1 VRELVE
7 FWLFIAFIAMLL
19 VLRFDA
25 NRFGVAEYDDEA
37 RHGGWRGW
45 LRRLS
50 FYALG
55 IGLVL
60 LVYAVYPQPI
70 TILHLD
76 LGTDR
81 QQAMLYGL
89 LYGLAGTIV
98 AFAFAWWRYRRFR
111 LPGAR
116 AYPGAVINAV
126 GTAFIDEAL
135 FRGIILG
142 LLLHWGWPPALA
154 IAFET
159 ILYGLATRLG
169 APGRSRAMLLIFLGV
184 GAVGG
189 WLVVETLG
197 IGAAVIGHAIL
208 RFAIFLATGHAGSVR
223 PPGWEPEEL
232 ASWALPPQGWD
243 IISDPEG
250 DPAGLPLPGGVPA
263 GFRLPPG
270 VQPPMGYG
278 PPPGFAPPG
287 FGPPPAYGPPPSYG
301 PPQSY
306 GPPPGA
312 GAFFG
317 PPPSYGPPPGTGSF
331 PAMGPDQGPPPGYLD
346 APGSGAPWQ
355 GGPGPDQGPYAPPPG
370 WGPPPGSGP
379 DGPGPMPGDA
389 GQGGF
394 GPPPGWGPPAGPG
407 PETGGSGQTGPGDP
421 WGTPGGTDG
430 EQHRG

>member
-1 VRELVE
+1 
-7 FWLFIAFIAMLL
+7 
-19 VLRFDA
+19 
-25 NRFGVAEYDDEA
+25 
-37 RHGGWRGW
+37 
-45 LRRLS
+45 
-50 FYALG
+50 
-55 IGLVL
+55 
-60 LVYAVYPQPI
+60 
-70 TILHLD
+70 
-76 LGTDR
+76 
-81 QQAMLYGL
+81 MLYGL

-98 AFAFAWWRYRRFR
+98 AFGFAWWRYRRFR

-243 IISDPEG
+243 IVSDPEG
-250 DPAGLPLPGGVPA
+250 EPAGPPLAGGVPA
-263 GFRLPPG
+263 GYRLPPG
-270 VQPPMGYG
+270 AQPPMGYG
-278 PPPGFAPPG
+278 PPPGYGAPPPG
-287 FGPPPAYGPPPSYG
+287 YGPPSG
-301 PPQSY
+301 Y
-306 GPPPGA
+306 GPPPGY
-312 GAFFG
+312 GAPPPYG
-317 PPPSYGPPPGTGSF
+317 PPPGTGAYPAMPAGGPPPGTGSF
-331 PAMGPDQGPPPGYLD
+331 PAMGPDQGPPPGYVD
-346 APGSGAPWQ
+346 APGYAGPWQ

-370 WGPPPGSGP
+370 WGPPPDQGP
-379 DGPGPMPGDA
+379 YAPPPGDP
-389 GQGGF
+389 GQGGQ
-394 GPPPGWGPPAGPG
+394 PGPAGP
-407 PETGGSGQTGPGDP
+407 SDP
-421 WGTPGGTDG
+421 WGIPGGTDG
-430 EQHRG
+430 EQHRS

>member
-1 VRELVE
+1 MRELVE
-7 FWLFIAFIAMLL
+7 FWLFIAFVGMLL
-19 VLRFDA
+19 LLRFDA

-55 IGLVL
+55 IALVL
-60 LVYAVYPQPI
+60 LIYAVYPQPI

-89 LYGLAGTIV
+89 LYGLGGTIV

-111 LPGAR
+111 LPSAR

-126 GTAFIDEAL
+126 ATSFIDEAL
-135 FRGIILG
+135 FRGVILG
-142 LLLHWGWPPALA
+142 LLLNYGWPPALA

-169 APGRSRAMLLIFLGV
+169 APGRSRAMLVMFLAV
-184 GAVGG
+184 GAIGG
-189 WLVVETLG
+189 WLVTTTLG

-232 ASWALPPQGWD
+232 ASWALPPAGWD
-243 IISDPEG
+243 IVSDPEEG
-250 DPAGLPLPGGVPA
+250 PSGPPLPGGAPA

-270 VQPPMGYG
+270 AQPPMPYG
-278 PPPGFAPPG
+278 PPPGYGAPPM
-287 FGPPPAYGPPPSYG
+287 PYGPPPGYG
-301 PPQSY
+301 APPPY

-312 GAFFG
+312 F
-317 PPPSYGPPPGTGSF
+317 GPPPGTGSF
-331 PAMGPDQGPPPGYLD
+331 PAMGPDGGPPPGYVD
-346 APGSGAPWQ
+346 APGYAGPWQ
-355 GGPGPDQGPYAPPPG
+355 GGPATDPGPYAPPPG
-370 WGPPPGSGP
+370 WGPPPGDPGMMP
-379 DGPGPMPGDA
+379 GGPGPS
-389 GQGGF
+389 
-394 GPPPGWGPPAGPG
+394 GPG
-407 PETGGSGQTGPGDP
+407 PGPAQGPTDP
-421 WGTPGGTDG
+421 WGAPGGADG
-430 EQHRG
+430 EQRRG